1 LIEKSAELASV
12 PLQRASVVGV
22 ITDGAFAQ
30 HLNRGI
36 PTIEIGFPVRYTHC
50 PVEVCSIRD
59 LQWLVDLLEETGKGF
74 NEAYSK
80 TCIH

>member
-1 LIEKSAELASV
+1 
-12 PLQRASVVGV
+12 
-22 ITDGAFAQ
+22 
-30 HLNRGI
+30 
-36 PTIEIGFPVRYTHC
+36 
-50 PVEVCSIRD
+50 